1 MPIYINPNIL
11 NTWANTKCPS
21 FFSFV
26 AGKCTWSNVSLK
38 WIFKIVFY
46 SSGNF
51 RETRIT
57 FFFFQLITERLEQHL
72 STGGKFSCGW
82 NIFSCCKAGVQDT
95 AGIWWWSQCEGQ
107 PPSTQSNLAQNSSY
121 WIWESMASRHESCTS
136 LLRCYEHCNHKA
148 VCFVFIVIC

>member
-1 MPIYINPNIL
+1 M
-11 NTWANTKCPS
+11 S
-21 FFSFV
+21 QFFSFV

-57 FFFFQLITERLEQHL
+57 FFFFPVDNWKVRAAPLNRGQIFLWLKHFQLLQ
-72 STGGKFSCGW
+72 GW
-82 NIFSCCKAGVQDT
+82 GAGH
-95 AGIWWWSQCEGQ
+95 GWLHWWWSQCEGQ
-107 PPSTQSNLAQNSSY
+107 PPSTQSNLAQNSSH
-121 WIWESMASRHESCTS
+121 WTWESMASRHESCTS
-136 LLRCYEHCNHKA
+136 LLRCYEHCTHRA